1 MGHHDMDNMLG
12 FSERL
17 SYKEDAVQREREY
30 KSQLTQVKT
39 GAFKVLSHRTYLQSE
54 KCLGGF

>member
-1 MGHHDMDNMLG
+1 MDNMLG